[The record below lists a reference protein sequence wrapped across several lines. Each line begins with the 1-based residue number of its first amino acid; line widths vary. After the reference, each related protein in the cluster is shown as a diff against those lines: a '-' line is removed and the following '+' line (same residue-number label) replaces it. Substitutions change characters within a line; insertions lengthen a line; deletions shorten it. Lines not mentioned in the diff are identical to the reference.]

1 MDGKMQDLT
10 PLPLR
15 GMALGSER
23 FKSEIE
29 RLAGRRV
36 VPMKRGPKPK
46 EKVEFLL

>member
-1 MDGKMQDLT
+1 MQDLT